1 MIGSL
6 PASESGSASA
16 NTNGKRSPS
25 AIELTSAPCFIRN
38 ATVCSNPRLAAT

>member
-16 NTNGKRSPS
+16 STNGRRSPS
-25 AIELTSAPCFIRN
+25 ATELTSAPCFIRN
-38 ATVCSNPRLAAT
+38 ATACSNPRFAAT